1 MLVDPL
7 LIKVIGKAIML
18 ASQSFAIGS
27 VTQSS
32 VYSVRNFS
40 KDQDTLNNAADAL
53 RVYMIIGALWT
64 ASNMM
69 VLGASYGIRGVVAAG
84 AFNAIIMYWIWDIYV
99 AAFKEAAQ
107 KYNLQEPRVL
117 F

>member
-1 MLVDPL
+1 MDPIT
-7 LIKVIGKAIML
+7 IKIIGKSIML

-40 KDQDTLNNAADAL
+40 KDQQTLNNAADAL
-53 RVYMIIGALWT
+53 RVYMYIGGIWAL
-64 ASNMM
+64 SNMM
-69 VLGASYGIRGVVAAG
+69 VLGASYGWTGAISAAV
-84 AFNAIIMYWIWDIYV
+84 FNITIMYWIWDIYV
-99 AAFKEAAQ
+99 KAFKEASVLY
-107 KYNLQEPRVL
+107 KLQEPRV

>member
-1 MLVDPL
+1 MIDPVT
-7 LIKVIGKAIML
+7 IKIIGKSIML

-40 KDQDTLNNAADAL
+40 KDQTTLDNAADAL
-53 RVYMIIGALWT
+53 RIYMYIGGIWGV
-64 ASNMM
+64 SNMM
-69 VLGASYGIRGVVAAG
+69 VLGASYGVKGAMFAA
-84 AFNAIIMYWIWDIYV
+84 AFNIIIMYWIWDIYI
-99 AAFKEAAQ
+99 AAFKEAAE
-107 KYNLQEPRVL
+107 KYQLNQPKV